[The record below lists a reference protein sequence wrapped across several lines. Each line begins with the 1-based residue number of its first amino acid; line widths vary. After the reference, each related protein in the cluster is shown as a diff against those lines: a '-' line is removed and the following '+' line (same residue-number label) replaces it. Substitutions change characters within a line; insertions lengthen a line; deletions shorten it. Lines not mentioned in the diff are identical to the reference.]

1 MTRFLKWT
9 LLTGFCAL
17 PVGLF
22 AQSPSP
28 AATSPAAANASAPG
42 GEHRSPEERFKRLD
56 KNNDG
61 FITSDETRDPDRF
74 KRLLEKTDNSP
85 KDGKISKDE
94 FLKDGPQAGGHHGEP
109 GEHGPG
115 AGASPPGGPSEG
127 ERVSPEERFKRMD
140 KNNDGFIT
148 QDEARDPERFKHLL
162 ERADNN
168 PKDGKIS
175 KDEFLKAGPPPGGP
189 HGNRGSHG
197 GPGEKGEKGEKG
209 EAPGD

>member
-1 MTRFLKWT
+1 MTRFVKWT
-9 LLTGFCAL
+9 LITALWGL

-28 AATSPAAANASAPG
+28 AATSPVAANTSAPS

-74 KRLLEKTDNSP
+74 KRLLERTDSNP
-85 KDGKISKDE
+85 KDGKISRDE
-94 FLKDGPQAGGHHGEP
+94 FLKAGPPPGGHGES

-115 AGASPPGGPSEG
+115 AGAPPPGGPSEG

-168 PKDGKIS
+168 PKDGKV
-175 KDEFLKAGPPPGGP
+175 
-189 HGNRGSHG
+189 
-197 GPGEKGEKGEKG
+197 
-209 EAPGD
+209 